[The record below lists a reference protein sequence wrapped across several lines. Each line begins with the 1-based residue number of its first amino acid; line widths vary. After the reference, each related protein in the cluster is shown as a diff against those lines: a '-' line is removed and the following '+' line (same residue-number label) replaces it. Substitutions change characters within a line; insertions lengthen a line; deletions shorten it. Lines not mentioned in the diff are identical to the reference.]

1 MALDPELLRRR
12 VAAEGRVV
20 RVVIAEVRGSAPREA
35 GAAMIVGPGGL
46 SGTIG
51 GGALEYE
58 AVRLATGLTA
68 PRVLRRALGPELG
81 QCCGGSVTLVLEPF
95 DAAGLARIDE
105 SAAGFARPVA
115 PGAPGRD
122 EMPLALRR
130 ALAAGRGQGLAPPVM
145 LRDGWLLE
153 PVVRAR
159 RPLWVWGA
167 GHVGRAVVSV
177 MAPLPDL
184 AITWIDTGPERFP
197 ETVPEGVETVSAADP
212 ARLAAHAPEDAGHLV
227 LTYSHALD
235 LALCDALLGRGFGWA
250 GVIGSATK
258 WARFRKRLSEA
269 GHAAAQISRIRC
281 PIGDRTLG
289 KHPQAIA
296 VGVASA
302 LLRET
307 AHQDALKD
315 KIA

>member
-1 MALDPELLRRR
+1 MAFDTDLLRRR

-35 GAAMIVGPGGL
+35 GAAMIVGPAGL

-51 GGALEYE
+51 GGALEFQAERE
-58 AVRLATGLTA
+58 AGSLRA
-68 PRVLRRALGPELG
+68 PKVLRRALGPELG

-95 DAAGLARIDE
+95 DAGELARIDAG
-105 SAAGFARPVA
+105 AAGFARPVA
-115 PGAPGRD
+115 PGAG

-130 ALAAGRGQGLAPPVM
+130 ALAARRGQGVAPPVM

-153 PVVRAR
+153 PVARAR
-159 RPLWVWGA
+159 RPLWIWGA
-167 GHVGRAVVSV
+167 GHVGRAIVSV
-177 MAPLPDL
+177 VAPLPDL
-184 AITWIDTGPERFP
+184 SITWVDTAPERFP
-197 ETVPEGVETVSAADP
+197 ETKPEGVETVSAADP
-212 ARLAAHAPEDAGHLV
+212 AVLAAHAPEDAAHLV

-235 LALCDALLGRGFGWA
+235 LALCDALLRRGFGWA
-250 GVIGSATK
+250 GVIGSDTK
-258 WARFRKRLSEA
+258 WARFRKRLAAA
-269 GHAAAQISRIRC
+269 GHGDAQISRIRC

-296 VGVASA
+296 VGVAAA